1 LISRGYPRRPLS
13 KCHPQCHPRR
23 ALGAVS
29 VRSAVMASGSC
40 TSPGGILPCGPPL
53 WPKRRCTDAWTR
65 QPRLPSTRAPC
76 ACAAIARRR
85 ERVRLF
91 TIELHGH
98 FIDAA
103 RHLAAATRYLRLI
116 TLLIFR
122 RQGLRQQGLQRSD

>member
-1 LISRGYPRRPLS
+1 
-13 KCHPQCHPRR
+13 
-23 ALGAVS
+23 
-29 VRSAVMASGSC
+29 
-40 TSPGGILPCGPPL
+40 
-53 WPKRRCTDAWTR
+53 
-65 QPRLPSTRAPC
+65 
-76 ACAAIARRR
+76 
-85 ERVRLF
+85 VRLF

>member
-1 LISRGYPRRPLS
+1 MDTAAAPSVNPSTLR
-13 KCHPQCHPRR
+13 
-23 ALGAVS
+23 
-29 VRSAVMASGSC
+29 VRSH
-40 TSPGGILPCGPPL
+40 
-53 WPKRRCTDAWTR
+53 RE
-65 QPRLPSTRAPC
+65 
-76 ACAAIARRR
+76 RRR

-91 TIELHGH
+91 TIELPGH